1 MQCVLALLCV
11 SYVIMLGIMTTEMLN
26 LYDLALPDLEALLYS
41 WGQPAYRARQIYR
54 QLYIQLATD
63 PLAMTD
69 LPLVL
74 RERLAAETRIG
85 VLQLARLQT
94 ADQGLTRKALFRLPS
109 GEVVESVLMVYPD
122 RTTACISTQAG
133 CAMGCVFC
141 ATGRLGLLQN
151 LSSGQIVE
159 QALWASRE
167 LRVLSDELRVS
178 SQENPHSSLT
188 NVVFMGMGEPFAN
201 YDRWWQSVERLH
213 DPQGFNLGARGLTV
227 STVGLV
233 PGIRRLAGEA
243 LPINLAISLHS
254 PDDVL
259 RAEMMP
265 INRRYPIAA
274 LLDATR
280 DYIAKTRRRVS
291 FEYVL
296 LQGKND
302 QPEQAIALA
311 ELLQGMLCH
320 VNLIPWNPVPG
331 TPLGRSD
338 RARVLRFQQELV
350 ERGIACTVRVERGMA
365 IAAACGQLAGVP
377 LDAPIPLV
385 SA

>member
-1 MQCVLALLCV
+1 
-11 SYVIMLGIMTTEMLN
+11 MTTEMLN
-26 LYDLALPDLEALLYS
+26 LYDLALPDLEALLHS
-41 WGQPAYRARQIYR
+41 WGQLAYRARQIYR
-54 QLYIQLATD
+54 QLYIQLGTD
-63 PLAMTD
+63 PLEMTD
-69 LPLVL
+69 LPLAL
-74 RERLAAETRIG
+74 RERLAAKTRVG
-85 VLQLARLQT
+85 TLQLVRLQT

-122 RTTACISTQAG
+122 RATACISTQAG

-151 LSSGQIVE
+151 LTPGQIVE
-159 QALWASRE
+159 QALWAARE
-167 LRVLSDELRVS
+167 LKHQAASSKHQESISNPMVLGSRFSVLS
-178 SQENPHSSLT
+178 

-213 DPQGFNLGARGLTV
+213 DPQGFNLGARNLTV

-233 PGIRRLAGEA
+233 PGIRRLAGAA

-254 PDDVL
+254 PDDAL
-259 RAEMMP
+259 RTEMMP

-280 DYIAKTRRRVS
+280 DYIAQTRRRVS

-302 QPEQAIALA
+302 RPEQAIALA

-338 RARVLRFQQELV
+338 RARVLRFQHELV